1 MIKPI
6 PGREIMAILLDLIYA
21 VAFVLYLPALA
32 LKGKLHGGY
41 WMRLGRFPSEVA
53 KSLQEYPNIWVHAV
67 SVGEVLAVA
76 DLINKL
82 TERFPQRRIVCSVV
96 TATGY
101 TIATEK
107 LPKEVLVIYA
117 PLDFSFIVRKFI
129 RLIQP
134 VVYIFAETEIWPNL
148 FAQLHADGVPMIQ
161 VNGRISDQSF
171 GGYQRLRSVT
181 RRVLSKVDRFC
192 MQSQLDADRILELGA
207 SPDAVKIIG
216 NLKFD
221 SLPEAVDLDPQTLGF
236 RPEDQLLIAGSTHP
250 GEEEL
255 IVGVYGRLK
264 AKHPAVRLV
273 LCPRHVQRCDDI
285 MTMLKERGINAVRL
299 SQAARSGGTSVEV
312 FVVDTM
318 GQLRNLYSLATVVII
333 GKTFTVGGGQNMI
346 EPGYFAKPIIVG
358 PMTQNFKDIVDI
370 FLEEKALV
378 KVRDAEELQ
387 EELLDL
393 WGNRVRRESLGM
405 AAKRVVEKFQGATEK
420 TLREIEILGSGRQD
434 AAIH

>member
-1 MIKPI
+1 MIRPI
-6 PGREIMAILLDLIYA
+6 PGRDVMAILFDVIYA
-21 VAFVLYLPALA
+21 FVFVLYLPALA
-32 LKGKLHGGY
+32 LKGKLHSGY
-41 WMRLGRFPSEVA
+41 WMRLGRFPADVA
-53 KSLQEYPNIWVHAV
+53 KALQVYPNIWVHAV

-76 DLINKL
+76 DLIDKL
-82 TERFPQRRIVCSVV
+82 IERFPQKRIVCSVV
-96 TATGY
+96 TSTGY
-101 TIATEK
+101 AIATEK
-107 LPKEVLVIYA
+107 LPREVQVIYA

-148 FAQLHADGVPMIQ
+148 FDQLHAVGVPMIQ

-171 GGYQRLRSVT
+171 GGYKRLRLVT

-192 MQSQLDADRILELGA
+192 MQSQLDADRILKLGA

-221 SLPEAVDLDPQTLGF
+221 SLPEAVDLDSRSLGF

-255 IVGVYGRLK
+255 IVDVYVRLK
-264 AKHPAVRLV
+264 EKYPAVRLV
-273 LCPRHVQRCDDI
+273 LCPRHVERCDDI
-285 MTMLKERGINAVRL
+285 LALLKERGINGVRF
-299 SQAARSGGTSVEV
+299 SQARQTAEATGAVI
-312 FVVDTM
+312 VVDTM
-318 GQLRNLYSLATVVII
+318 GQLRHLYSFATVVII
-333 GKTFTVGGGQNMI
+333 GKTFMVGGGQNMI

-378 KVRDAEELQ
+378 KVRNAEELQ

-393 WGNRVRRESLGM
+393 WANAVRRESLGM